1 MHITAQNLSKHY
13 GKKLVVDNASFTV
26 HDGKVTGF
34 LGPNGAGKSTTMRML
49 LGLHR
54 PDGGNVLFDGKPL
67 TSFDNPLQ
75 IVGSLLDAKAFN
87 PRNTPHQYLLAQAA
101 THGLGESRVK
111 AILRLTGLSKV
122 ADKEIGGFSLGM
134 SQRLGMANALL
145 ADPQVLILDEPINGL
160 DPEGVRWVRE
170 TLKTLASEG
179 RTILIS
185 SHLMAEMAQTA
196 DHIIVIGK
204 GRILADAPV
213 DEIISGKG
221 FIRVR
226 SPQMPELLEL
236 LASRGIQAQS
246 REHDCAIIA
255 GVKIEEVGRIAA
267 AHRFILFELAPIAS
281 SLEDAYLNLTADAV
295 EYKSGAT
302 A

>member
-1 MHITAQNLSKHY
+1 MHITANNISKHY

-54 PDGGNVLFDGKPL
+54 PDSGDVLFDGKAL
-67 TSFDNPLQ
+67 SSFENPLQ

-87 PRNTPHQYLLAQAA
+87 PHNTPSQFLLAQAA
-101 THGLGESRVK
+101 THGLGAKRVDE
-111 AILRLTGLSKV
+111 ILHLTGLAKV
-122 ADKEIGGFSLGM
+122 ADNKMGGFSLGM
-134 SQRLGMANALL
+134 GQRLGIANALL

-160 DPEGVRWVRE
+160 DPEGVRWVRD
-170 TLKTLASEG
+170 TLKALATEG

-185 SHLMAEMAQTA
+185 SHLMAEMSQTA

-204 GRILADAPV
+204 GKILADAPV
-213 DEIISGKG
+213 DDIVSGKG
-221 FIRVR
+221 SVRVR
-226 SPQMPELLEL
+226 SPQLSQLLEL
-236 LASRGIQAQS
+236 LASRSVEAKSLEG
-246 REHDCAIIA
+246 DTAILT
-255 GVKIEEVGRIAA
+255 GVEIEEIGQIAA
-267 AHRFILFELAPIAS
+267 ERRFALYELTPVGS

-295 EYKSGAT
+295 EYKTGE
-302 A
+302 